1 MVVTEE
7 KAGLLESRLVNYT
20 VFRTSL
26 GWIGVVGSE
35 KGLKRMTTPVF
46 TPEQAM
52 RDLEDFLEDAEQDDE
67 FFGDLPDRVSR
78 LFRGEKVEFHEELDL
93 EGATPF
99 KRAVWEATRSIP
111 LGETRSY
118 GDIAMQVGRPAG
130 ARAVGQAMASSPVSI
145 VIPCH
150 RVIASDGGLG
160 GYGDRL
166 ETKRRMLEA
175 EGAI

>member
-1 MVVTEE
+1 M
-7 KAGLLESRLVNYT
+7 NYT

-26 GWIGVVGSE
+26 GWMGVVGSE
-35 KGLKRMTTPVF
+35 KGLKRMTTPVY

-52 RDLEDFLEDAEQDDE
+52 RELEDVLEDAELDDE

-78 LFRGEKVEFHEELDL
+78 MFRGEKVKFDEELDL

-99 KRAVWEATRSIP
+99 KRAVWKATQSIP
-111 LGETRSY
+111 IGETRSY
-118 GDIAMQVGRPAG
+118 GDIAVQVGRPAG
-130 ARAVGQAMASSPVSI
+130 ARAVGQAMASSPVAI

-160 GYGDRL
+160 GYGGHI

-175 EGAI
+175 EGAL